1 MSATFKLELLRPVV
15 LVEDMPIVDNSV
27 FVETPV
33 FTRPSFLGTINDIK
47 VMYAKRIGED
57 E

>member
-1 MSATFKLELLRPVV
+1 MSATFKLELLRPV
-15 LVEDMPIVDNSV
+15 LLSEEMPLLDNLV
-27 FVETPV
+27 FVETPT
-33 FTRPSFLGTINDIK
+33 FTRPSFIGTINDIK